1 MIHLLWASGERNEP
15 RNPITLEIGEIEE
28 YDFSDAANQIYCILS
43 VLQLCDLIPEVPY
56 KDSVEVFDAIR
67 NLVDDID
74 LGSNELQISES
85 KYIRVEFRDEM
96 LALEAYVGV

>member
-1 MIHLLWASGERNEP
+1 MIHLLWPSGDRHEP
-15 RNPITLEIGEIEE
+15 RNPITLAVGEIEE
-28 YDFSDAANQIYCILS
+28 YDFSDAADQMYRILS

-56 KDSVEVFDAIR
+56 KDSGEVLDAIQ

-74 LGSNELQISES
+74 LGSDELQISES

-96 LALEAYVGV
+96 LALEVYVGV